1 MKHIDKLMN
10 KIVEKMGRL
19 GAIFRKAKE
28 EHKVTIY

>member
-10 KIVEKMGRL
+10 KIVEKMERL
-19 GAIFRKAKE
+19 GAILGKAKE